1 MNYTL
6 SAYPQYVQ
14 AQVHFGKDAQNWIAV
29 LSDVPQGLPMFLAK
43 TLRNECI
50 DAQWFE
56 GALALQKSMQNN
68 SAYALL
74 WGGEAPKN
82 DSVLLATLQS
92 DDMLLF
98 EYFLK
103 DAQFD
108 LVRDVFLGVAP
119 QYSPTLKRQHLRE
132 MLEQLAEKMMH
143 EEKSMASWLATES
156 NQDILEE
163 TLAFAQLDSL
173 WEIFQP
179 YASFENKWQRLSDT
193 LLKAENEKT
202 YFHKS
207 NTVNQQFIGMWYAR
221 PTLDR
226 LTPELKKMVA
236 NHLVFSDIAAVV
248 SKDILEKALENSSST
263 PRARRL

>member
-6 SAYPQYVQ
+6 FAYPQYVQ
-14 AQVHFGKDAQNWIAV
+14 AQIYFGKDAPNWIATLNGV
-29 LSDVPQGLPMFLAK
+29 PEQLSMFLAK

-56 GALALQKSMQNN
+56 GTLALQKSMENN
-68 SAYALL
+68 PSYPLL
-74 WGGEAPKN
+74 WGGSAPKN
-82 DSVLLATLQS
+82 DSVLLAALQS
-92 DDMLLF
+92 DDMPLF
-98 EYFLK
+98 QHFLQE
-103 DAQFD
+103 AQFD
-108 LVRDVFLGVAP
+108 LVRDIFLGVAP

-132 MLEQLAEKMMH
+132 MLELLSEKMMH
-143 EEKSMASWLATES
+143 EEKTMASWLATES

-173 WEIFQP
+173 WEVFQP

-193 LLKAENEKT
+193 LLKAESEKI

-207 NTVNQQFIGMWYAR
+207 NTVNQQFIGMWRAR

-248 SKDILEKALENSSST
+248 SKDVLEKALENSSSA
-263 PRARRL
+263 PRTRRL